1 MTLILASKSETRRQ
15 ILQAAAVPFE
25 VRTGATDEEA
35 VKQRCRALGM
45 DARTLALA
53 LAEQKALDVDAEVG
67 EFILGADQTWECSDG
82 SMLDKPASREDAE
95 RQLRT
100 LSGRRHWLHSAA
112 VIAVDGRSIWRSAE
126 SVAMDVRQLSDDF
139 IHFYL
144 DAEYEQ
150 VRYNVGCYRIEGL
163 GAQLFE
169 AVEGSHFAILG
180 LPLLPL
186 LGWLR
191 ECGII
196 SR

>member
-1 MTLILASKSETRRQ
+1 MTLVLASKSETRRQ
-15 ILQAAAVPFE
+15 MLEAAGVPFN

-35 VKQRCRALGM
+35 VKQSCRSLGM

-53 LAEQKALDVDAEVG
+53 LAEQKALDVDASHG
-67 EFILGADQTWECSDG
+67 ELILGADQTLECSDR

-95 RQLRT
+95 RQLRA
-100 LSGRRHWLHSAA
+100 LSGSRHWLHSAA
-112 VIAVDGRSIWRSAE
+112 VIASEGRSIWRSAE
-126 SVAMDVRQLSDDF
+126 SVAMDVRPLSDDF
-139 IHFYL
+139 IRAYL
-144 DAEYEQ
+144 DAEYEN
-150 VRYNVGCYRIEGL
+150 VRYNVGCYRIEGV

-191 ECGII
+191 EHGVIA
-196 SR
+196 R

>member
-1 MTLILASKSETRRQ
+1 MTLILASKSETRRRM
-15 ILQAAAVPFE
+15 LEAAGVTFD
-25 VRTGATDEEA
+25 VRTGATEEEA

-53 LAEQKALDVDAEVG
+53 LAEQKALDVDANPG
-67 EFILGADQTWECSDG
+67 EFILGADQTLECSDG

-95 RQLRT
+95 LQLRS

-112 VIAVDGRSIWRSAE
+112 VIAADGRSIWRSAE
-126 SVAMDVRQLSDDF
+126 SVAMDVRPLSDDF
-139 IHFYL
+139 IHAYL
-144 DAEYEQ
+144 DAEFDE

-163 GAQLFE
+163 GAQLFDR
-169 AVEGSHFAILG
+169 VEGSHFAILG

-191 ECGII
+191 EGGLIE
-196 SR
+196 R